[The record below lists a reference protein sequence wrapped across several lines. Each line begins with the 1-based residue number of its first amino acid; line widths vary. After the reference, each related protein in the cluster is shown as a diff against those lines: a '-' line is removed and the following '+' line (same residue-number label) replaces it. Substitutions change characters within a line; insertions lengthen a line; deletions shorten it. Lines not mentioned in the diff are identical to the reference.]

1 VLERVRHVSSRGVIV
16 DHVEDANRAMVCH
29 FYREAGSNVAVALR
43 FRRGARVGLLASRLF
58 ASFTAILPV

>member
-1 VLERVRHVSSRGVIV
+1 VIV

-29 FYREAGSNVAVALR
+29 VYREAGSNVAVALR
-43 FRRGARVGLLASRLF
+43 FRRAARVGILASRLF